1 MGWRRNISGQS
12 TLLARRGWQ
21 PLHPR
26 FSLKGLIEV
35 SADAASAGFGKKLT
49 GNMFYLRL
57 LHSGWELID
66 KEGPPWKW
74 KKASPRGKDALLM
87 DRSCMQP
94 SYFLIQGSN
103 SAVHPFEEE
112 WADWDQSGRIIVS
125 QEGRILAGK
134 GIRRKTLHFEELA
147 DSMAT
152 ARRTSRLRNGPSDG
166 SAGQL
171 PATSLR
177 VSE

>member
-1 MGWRRNISGQS
+1 
-12 TLLARRGWQ
+12 
-21 PLHPR
+21 
-26 FSLKGLIEV
+26 
-35 SADAASAGFGKKLT
+35 
-49 GNMFYLRL
+49 
-57 LHSGWELID
+57 
-66 KEGPPWKW
+66 
-74 KKASPRGKDALLM
+74 M

-147 DSMAT
+147 DF
-152 ARRTSRLRNGPSDG
+152 NGDRPENIETPEW
-166 SAGQL
+166 AK
-171 PATSLR
+171 R
-177 VSE
+177 W